1 MTTSLHKKTIVNWKL
16 VEFFSDEG
24 DFHLSGFR
32 LSYVKGTETF
42 YTQTFADQKNWV
54 LWLSKLCLTNYLNT
68 SFRVLEIIGEGVH
81 SEVRKAVRIDT
92 NETFAIKYVL
102 KKSHAI
108 DPCMKEIDLLR
119 RLNHESIVKLYGVFD
134 TAEYLAVVLEYA
146 EGGSLYEYM
155 QSHKRLEEDL
165 ARQFM
170 INLLQAIA
178 YLHNNK
184 CVHRNL
190 KLENILLMDRDNPL
204 SFKVADFGL
213 ACDLSSEKLGT
224 RCGSV
229 GYIAPEIILKRPQS
243 NKVDLFSAGVIMHM
257 LLSGLAPFL
266 GSTELLLLRANAEC
280 AIDLNS
286 IYWAHISDIAKD
298 LVSRLL
304 SKEALSRPSAK
315 EALNHPMLQK
325 GLRLS
330 GMPSLVDLSGSQ
342 IFHSRNLHAK
352 KLRELD
358 KHFKKPTVDTRL
370 PNFSRDAR
378 DTSTSIVT
386 KHHKS
391 PLQSITHHLRR
402 SSVNTRTDPNSPGEC
417 LTPLKVNT
425 LRRTSAIFKHE
436 ESPLQNEDSWLDSP
450 KKRLKYKPKQR
461 VVQEEQLL

>member
-1 MTTSLHKKTIVNWKL
+1 MEIYHAKDKQLNATEDFWQLECGPSDQEILFGSNLVHQGADGTLQSDYYMLTANNFVKCRGMTTSLHKKTIVNWKL

-243 NKVDLFSAGVIMHM
+243 NKVDLFSAGVIMHCCCLD
-257 LLSGLAPFL
+257 LL
-266 GSTELLLLRANAEC
+266 
-280 AIDLNS
+280 
-286 IYWAHISDIAKD
+286 
-298 LVSRLL
+298 
-304 SKEALSRPSAK
+304 
-315 EALNHPMLQK
+315 
-325 GLRLS
+325 
-330 GMPSLVDLSGSQ
+330 
-342 IFHSRNLHAK
+342 
-352 KLRELD
+352 
-358 KHFKKPTVDTRL
+358 HFWDP
-370 PNFSRDAR
+370 
-378 DTSTSIVT
+378 
-386 KHHKS
+386 
-391 PLQSITHHLRR
+391 R
-402 SSVNTRTDPNSPGEC
+402 SYY
-417 LTPLKVNT
+417 
-425 LRRTSAIFKHE
+425 F
-436 ESPLQNEDSWLDSP
+436 
-450 KKRLKYKPKQR
+450 
-461 VVQEEQLL
+461 